1 MGRFPPGVT
10 VRDFFAQASC
20 YAEQHRLEQDQAGHF
35 SGCILKK
42 QLLAAAAIAFTA
54 CASVSA
60 SQQHISDAGQAGAPV
75 PTAQPPSPAV
85 GTDTKSLAKALAHA
99 ISLIDAK
106 QFDAAGEELHVLM
119 KAYPDEPSV
128 PFLLA
133 KASMHQGRRAEGEA
147 YFERYHALALRRKEY
162 KPGDMLLVLARLCR
176 ERGDIAASRKWLDQV
191 DPNEQKAYFAA
202 QIQRAMLLAKEKNVT
217 GALALVDS
225 LAPYTPD
232 DLLQVL
238 LSKADY
244 LRQLGRLEEAYELLA
259 AGTPRVPP
267 EAELLN
273 LYASVANETGRF
285 DVSES
290 AAQLAIATAPGEYTA
305 YNNLASWYVE
315 RNVKPAY
322 ALQLASKALE
332 IKPDSPYAMD
342 TVGYAQ
348 YRLGNLSAAEAQ
360 LRRAYSQ
367 LQHPEIA
374 LHLVEVLLQK
384 GERNEA
390 RQLMREASA
399 KLDSPPSEQL
409 RKKIE
414 GLQLRL

>member
-1 MGRFPPGVT
+1 
-10 VRDFFAQASC
+10 
-20 YAEQHRLEQDQAGHF
+20 
-35 SGCILKK
+35 
-42 QLLAAAAIAFTA
+42 
-54 CASVSA
+54 
-60 SQQHISDAGQAGAPV
+60 
-75 PTAQPPSPAV
+75 
-85 GTDTKSLAKALAHA
+85 
-99 ISLIDAK
+99 
-106 QFDAAGEELHVLM
+106 M
-119 KAYPDEPSV
+119 KTYPDEPSIL
-128 PFLLA
+128 FLFA
-133 KASMHQGRRAEGEA
+133 NTSMQLGHRAEGEA

-176 ERGDIAASRKWLDQV
+176 ERDDIAASRKWLDQV
-191 DPNEQKAYFAA
+191 DPNDQKTYFAA
-202 QIQRAMLLAKEKNVT
+202 QIQRSMLLAKEKNVT

-225 LAPYTPD
+225 LEPRTPD
-232 DLLQVL
+232 DLLQVI

-244 LRQLGRLEEAYELLA
+244 LRQLGRLEEAYEVLA
-259 AGTPRVPP
+259 AGTPRVAP

-285 DVSES
+285 DVAES
-290 AAQLAIATAPGEYTA
+290 AAQLAIARAPGEYTA

-348 YRLGNLSAAEAQ
+348 YRLGNLEAAETQ
-360 LRRAYSQ
+360 LRRAYAQ

-384 GERNEA
+384 GERDEA

-399 KLDSPPSEQL
+399 KLDSPPSEPL

>member
-1 MGRFPPGVT
+1 MLGDT
-10 VRDFFAQASC
+10 
-20 YAEQHRLEQDQAGHF
+20 DQGWIRHVIF

-42 QLLAAAAIAFTA
+42 QLLSAAVIAFTA
-54 CASVSA
+54 CASFSA
-60 SQQHISDAGQAGAPV
+60 SQQQTSDADQAGV
-75 PTAQPPSPAV
+75 PASAAQPQSPAA
-85 GTDTKSLAKALAHA
+85 GTDAKPFARALARA

-106 QFDAAGEELHVLM
+106 QFDAAREELNASI
-119 KAYPDEPSV
+119 KAYPDEPSLL
-128 PFLLA
+128 FLFA
-133 KASMHQGRRAEGEA
+133 NTSMQLGRRAEGEA

-176 ERGDIAASRKWLDQV
+176 ERDDIAASRKWLDQV

-202 QIQRAMLLAKEKNVT
+202 QIQRSMLLAKEKNVT

-225 LAPYTPD
+225 LAPRTPD
-232 DLLQVL
+232 DLLQVI

-244 LRQLGRLEEAYELLA
+244 LRQSGRLEEAYEVLA
-259 AGTPRVPP
+259 AGTPRVAP

-273 LYASVANETGRF
+273 LYASIANETGRF
-285 DVSES
+285 DVAES
-290 AAQLAIATAPGEYTA
+290 AAQLAIARAPDEYTA

-348 YRLGNLSAAEAQ
+348 YRLGNLEAAETQ

-367 LQHPEIA
+367 LQHAEIA

-384 GERNEA
+384 GERDEA
-390 RQLMREASA
+390 RQLIREASA

-414 GLQLRL
+414 DLQLRL

>member
-1 MGRFPPGVT
+1 M
-10 VRDFFAQASC
+10 
-20 YAEQHRLEQDQAGHF
+20 
-35 SGCILKK
+35 KK
-42 QLLAAAAIAFTA
+42 QLLSAAVIAFTA

-60 SQQHISDAGQAGAPV
+60 SHQHLPDADQAGAPA
-75 PTAQPPSPAV
+75 PATQPQSPAA
-85 GTDTKSLAKALAHA
+85 GTDAKPFARALAHA

-106 QFDAAGEELHVLM
+106 QFDAAREELNALM
-119 KAYPDEPSV
+119 KTYPDEPSIL
-128 PFLLA
+128 FLFA
-133 KASMHQGRRAEGEA
+133 NTSMQLGHRAEGEA

-176 ERGDIAASRKWLDQV
+176 ERDDIAASRKWLDQV
-191 DPNEQKAYFAA
+191 DPNDQKTYFAA
-202 QIQRAMLLAKEKNVT
+202 QIQRSMLLAKEKNVT

-225 LAPYTPD
+225 LEPRTPD
-232 DLLQVL
+232 DLLQVI

-244 LRQLGRLEEAYELLA
+244 LRQLGRLEEAYEVLA
-259 AGTPRVPP
+259 AGTPRVAP

-285 DVSES
+285 DVAES
-290 AAQLAIATAPGEYTA
+290 AAQLAIARAPGEYTA

-348 YRLGNLSAAEAQ
+348 YRLGNLEAAETQ
-360 LRRAYSQ
+360 LRRAYAQ

-384 GERNEA
+384 GERDEA

-399 KLDSPPSEQL
+399 KLDSPPSEPL